1 MHMPIYMDLHLLP
14 GINAEDA
21 ADAHFLDLKSQDQH
35 GCKCFT
41 YWVDKE
47 QGQVFCLIEAPS
59 QENVAELHRKS
70 HGFVPHKII
79 EVAPDFVRSFLGRI
93 TDPEHAKKNDKDL
106 LLIDDPAFRVILLI
120 ALPDPVLQQEQYGV
134 TLAQQYITQQN
145 QFIREQIAKHNG
157 KEVVYAGNS
166 MLGSFVNGSHALAAA
181 KEILAYGKEKQQ
193 SFSINLHAGSPV
205 DAQDTLFGETLQ
217 LLERMSKWVKP
228 SGIAVTPAVKKL
240 LSKEL
245 LHKADPD
252 MFVLDQKDEDLL
264 ANWVNAL
271 DSYHTT
277 EKQVTDYARLANMST
292 SQLYR
297 NTLRLTGLSPNELL
311 QKYRL
316 QKATQLMKEKKLSIA
331 EIAFNCGFS
340 SASYFTKCFRKA
352 FGVLPLAY
360 MDRL

>member
-1 MHMPIYMDLHLLP
+1 MPIYMDLHLLP
-14 GINAEDA
+14 GINAENA
-21 ADAHFLDLKSQDQH
+21 ADAHFLDVKSQHEH

-59 QENVAELHRKS
+59 KENVAELHRNA

-93 TDPEHAKKNDKDL
+93 TDPEHAQKNDKGL
-106 LLIDDPAFRVILLI
+106 LLIDDPAFRSILMVS
-120 ALPDPVLQQEQYGV
+120 LPDPVLQQQQYGS
-134 TLAQQYITQQN
+134 TQAQQYITQQN
-145 QFIREQIAKHNG
+145 RFIREQITKHNG
-157 KEVVYAGNS
+157 KEVAYTGNS
-166 MLGSFVNGSHALAAA
+166 ILGSFISSSNALAAA
-181 KEILAYGKEKQQ
+181 KEILAYSKENDQVY
-193 SFSINLHAGSPV
+193 SINIHAGSPV
-205 DAQDTLFGETLQ
+205 DAMDTLFGETLQ
-217 LLERMSKWVKP
+217 LLERMSAWLKP
-228 SGIAVTPAVKKL
+228 VGIAVTPAVKKI

-252 MFVLDQKDEDLL
+252 ILALNQKDEDLL
-264 ANWVNAL
+264 TNWANAL
-271 DSYHTT
+271 ERYHAT
-277 EKQVTDYARLANMST
+277 EHQVTDYARLVNMST

-297 NTLRLTGLSPNELL
+297 NTMRLTGLSPNELL

-331 EIAFNCGFS
+331 EIAFSCGFS
-340 SASYFTKCFRKA
+340 SPSYFTKCFRKA

-360 MDRL
+360 MERL